1 MPTKT
6 APPSGTATQTKPAQA
21 LTPALVRDFCA
32 LVSLMAEA
40 GAVVLT
46 AAEAAGRP
54 DLVTVLLR
62 GRQALAEMQR
72 DLREGGPQ
80 W

>member
-1 MPTKT
+1 
-6 APPSGTATQTKPAQA
+6 
-21 LTPALVRDFCA
+21 
-32 LVSLMAEA
+32 MAEA
-40 GAVVLT
+40 LAVVLT